1 METSVEKWDRRYRE
15 GGTEAPAPARVL
27 VDNGHLLPS
36 AGRALDL
43 ACGLGGNALWLAE
56 RGLEVSA
63 WDVSPV
69 AIERLAARAGRLG
82 LVIDAEV
89 RDVCDQPPA
98 PASFDVIVV
107 AHFLARS
114 LAPRL
119 VRALRPGGLLF
130 YETFTRERVGEGGPS
145 NPDFL
150 LGPNELLGLF
160 RPLHVLAYREEGRAG
175 DTDRG
180 FRDKAW
186 LVAQKRVDDG
196 R

>member
-1 METSVEKWDRRYRE
+1 MVTSVDKWDRRYRE
-15 GGTEAPAPARVL
+15 AGDEVPAPAAVL
-27 VDNGHLLPS
+27 VDNAHLLPP

-43 ACGLGGNALWLAE
+43 ACGLGGNARWLAE

-63 WDVSPV
+63 WDFSPV
-69 AIERLAARAGRLG
+69 AIKRLATQADRQG
-82 LVIDAEV
+82 LELDAKA

-107 AHFLARS
+107 AHFLERS
-114 LAPRL
+114 LASHL
-119 VRALRPGGLLF
+119 VQALRPDGLLF
-130 YETFTRERVGEGGPS
+130 YETFTRERVGEGGPG

-160 RPLHVLAYREEGRAG
+160 RPLHLLAYREEGRVG
-175 DTDRG
+175 DTRRG

-186 LVAQKRVDDG
+186 LVAQKRCGDG